1 MTEKDELT
9 FMLLERKSFV
19 WNWSGSEEKQEHIVF
34 ERQIRQAH
42 FSHVIFQ
49 TLCAGGRE
57 NGFLGDL
64 LQTITCTHISE
75 LERQREYDFLLLLH

>member
-1 MTEKDELT
+1 MTEKDVFT
-9 FMLLERKSFV
+9 FMLLEKKCFV

-34 ERQIRQAH
+34 GRQIRQVL

-49 TLCAGGRE
+49 TLCAGGLE

-64 LQTITCTHISE
+64 LQRITCTHIS
-75 LERQREYDFLLLLH
+75 ERQREYDFLLLLH